1 MFIFQIK
8 HRYWSAW
15 LVFYITFV
23 HVVSA
28 GIDQHGLCFILH
40 LYSCWLLVLIS
51 MACVLYY
58 TCTRVDCWYSS
69 AWLVFYITLVHVL
82 SAGIHQHAKM
92 GIVYFAWHSKLLSTT
107 VCWAHY
113 MLGTVIC
120 WIIDNCL
127 FLQFQPLKWMN
138 NKKFYIPSKYAKC
151 RNLGHQYKTDVHFAI
166 FFN

>member
-40 LYSCWLLVLIS
+40 LYTCWLLVLIS

-58 TCTRVDCWYSS
+58 TCTRGVCRYWS

-113 MLGTVIC
+113 MLETVIC

-151 RNLGHQYKTDVHFAI
+151 RNLGHQYITDVHFAI

>member
-1 MFIFQIK
+1 MKLIACSYF
-8 HRYWSAW
+8 R
-15 LVFYITFV
+15 LNT
-23 HVVSA
+23 

-40 LYSCWLLVLIS
+40 LYTWCLPVLIS
-51 MACVLYY
+51 MACVSYY
-58 TCTRVDCWYSS
+58 TCTRVDCWYWS

-92 GIVYFAWHSKLLSTT
+92 GIVYFAKLLSTT

-151 RNLGHQYKTDVHFAI
+151 RNLGHQYITDVHFAI